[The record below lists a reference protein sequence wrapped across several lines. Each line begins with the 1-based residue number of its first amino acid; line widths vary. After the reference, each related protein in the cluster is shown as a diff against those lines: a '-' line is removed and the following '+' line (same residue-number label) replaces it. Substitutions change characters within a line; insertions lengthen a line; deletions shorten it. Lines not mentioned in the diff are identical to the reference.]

1 MADGHP
7 DLRAVTT
14 RPAEQIQAG
23 GSGSFKVIY
32 LGVNRLFQPASTG
45 ACAAVRRKYHL
56 PERYLLSVGTLEPR
70 KNFNILLH
78 VLLRLQKM
86 GLNTQLVLAGRKGW
100 LFESFFQQLHRLGL
114 AGQVLF
120 LDYVDEADLPAL
132 YSAADL
138 FVFPSLYEVS
148 ASRFWKPW
156 PAACRWFLRTPPAYQ
171 SVRRGR
177 LAGRPPGCRRLGGSH
192 CLDSRRAGAHGG
204 MRGLGFRQAERF
216 TWEKTAAETFKVYL
230 QAAKV

>member
-1 MADGHP
+1 M
-7 DLRAVTT
+7 
-14 RPAEQIQAG
+14 
-23 GSGSFKVIY
+23 
-32 LGVNRLFQPASTG
+32 NRLFQPASTG

-56 PERYLLSVGTLEPR
+56 LERYLLSVGTLEPR

-120 LDYVDEADLPAL
+120 LDYVDEVDLPAL

-138 FVFPSLYEVS
+138 FVFPSFT
-148 ASRFWKPW
+148 RFRP
-156 PAACRWFLRTPPAYQ
+156 PGSGSHGLRRAGGFFERRQLTRG
-171 SVRRGR
+171 VRRGR

-216 TWEKTAAETFKVYL
+216 TWEKTAADV
-230 QAAKV
+230 